1 MYVERSKWHYSVTTI
16 ILVAL
21 AILAISAI
29 EPTFEL
35 RSADFFLGLPSW
47 FFVVAPFSMW
57 WLRYRFLPLK
67 TPYPIPEEKTEYKK

>member
-1 MYVERSKWHYSVTTI
+1 MYVERSKWHYFVTTI

-21 AILAISAI
+21 TILAIPAI

-47 FFVVAPFSMW
+47 LFVVAPFFMW
-57 WLRYRFLPLK
+57 RLRYRFLPLK
-67 TPYPIPEEKTEYKK
+67 IPHPIQDVKTECKK